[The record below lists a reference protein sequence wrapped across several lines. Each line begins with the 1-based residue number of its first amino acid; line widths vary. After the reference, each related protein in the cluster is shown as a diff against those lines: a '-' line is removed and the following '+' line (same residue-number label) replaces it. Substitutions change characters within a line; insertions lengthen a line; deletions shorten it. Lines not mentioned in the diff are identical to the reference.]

1 MNPQRLVR
9 AGTPTE
15 VSVLAL
21 MGLTVAAGCLALAA
35 FPLAA
40 DAPRDVM
47 VGLGVAGVT
56 ISVALILAG
65 PKVSPKHLH
74 VGVVAYTAGIGV
86 MVAIAATE
94 RGLMLSVLGYIW
106 AAVYVSFF
114 FRPGPARAHAA
125 LMITALGVGLLLARA
140 PSDVSVWVII
150 SAMVWTAV
158 SILTRLNGRLRA
170 EAHFDSLT
178 GLLNRNGF
186 GIAAARERAATQR
199 RGEPLAV
206 AIIDLDDFKLV
217 NDRGGHAAGDR
228 LLVELAGVWS
238 TSLRAGDLL
247 ARFGGDEFVLLLP
260 GASEDEA
267 YTFLERL
274 ATAHPARWTA
284 GAVLHSSEETL
295 EQAMGRAD
303 ERLYAAKERRRND
316 ARTLD
321 ELGRGSTEASQARLL
336 ALERRSG
343 CGRPSIRHD
352 AVAVPRFDEA
362 IGEDAPHG

>member
-1 MNPQRLVR
+1 MDPQRLVR
-9 AGTPTE
+9 TGTPTE

-21 MGLTVAAGCLALAA
+21 MGLILAAGCLALAA

-47 VGLGVAGVT
+47 VGLGFVGLT
-56 ISVALILAG
+56 ISVGLILAG
-65 PKVSPKHLH
+65 PKVSPRHLH
-74 VGVVAYTAGIGV
+74 MGVVAYTAGIAV
-86 MVAIAATE
+86 MVAIAVTE

-106 AAVYVSFF
+106 AAVYVAFF
-114 FRPGPARAHAA
+114 FGSRAARLHAA
-125 LMITALGVGLLLARA
+125 LMIIALGVSLFLARA
-140 PSDVSVWVII
+140 PTDVTVWLVI
-150 SAMVWTAV
+150 STMVWMAV
-158 SILTRLNGRLRA
+158 SILTRLNARLRA
-170 EAHFDSLT
+170 EAHLDNLT

-186 GIAAARERAATQR
+186 GIAAGRQRAAAKR

-206 AIIDLDDFKLV
+206 AIIDLDGFKLV

-267 YTFLERL
+267 YAFLERL
-274 ATAHPARWTA
+274 ATAHPAPWTA
-284 GAVLHSSEETL
+284 GAVLHSSDETL

-303 ERLYAAKERRRND
+303 GRLYEAKERRRND
-316 ARTLD
+316 AMTLGEPD
-321 ELGRGSTEASQARLL
+321 PVGPRVGNLELE
-336 ALERRSG
+336 
-343 CGRPSIRHD
+343 P
-352 AVAVPRFDEA
+352 
-362 IGEDAPHG
+362 APVC